1 MCVCVCVCLSLY
13 VCLFCERLIKNV
25 GKCWLCGPPFYVLHI
40 TRLSRILIYMPYLKL
55 AIKWATL
62 ISDWL
67 KL

>member
-1 MCVCVCVCLSLY
+1 
-13 VCLFCERLIKNV
+13 
-25 GKCWLCGPPFYVLHI
+25 
-40 TRLSRILIYMPYLKL
+40 MPYLKL